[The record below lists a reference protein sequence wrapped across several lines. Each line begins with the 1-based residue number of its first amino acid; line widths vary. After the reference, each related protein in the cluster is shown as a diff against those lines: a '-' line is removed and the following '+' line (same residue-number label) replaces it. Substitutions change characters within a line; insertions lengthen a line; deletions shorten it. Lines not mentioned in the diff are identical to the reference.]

1 MTDTWTMVAET
12 RTDLASYLAT
22 LTPEQWNARTL
33 CDKWKVRDVVGHL
46 VEGANKIP
54 MSKMV
59 GGMLKS
65 GFNLNKM
72 LAATAL
78 EEGKHTPEEL
88 LKAMREAVSMR
99 NTPPMTKPEDVLADS
114 VIHTQDIRRAL
125 DAPVTVPEDRLRA
138 ALDRTKN
145 VGSILGNKKRV
156 ADLKLVA
163 TDMDWTYGDGP
174 EVRGTG
180 EALLMAMCG
189 RKSACD
195 DLTGDG
201 VATLKQR

>member
-22 LTPEQWNARTL
+22 LTPDQWNAPTL

-46 VEGANKIP
+46 VGGANKIP
-54 MSKMV
+54 MGKIV

-65 GFNLNKM
+65 GFNLNKL

-78 EEGKHTPEEL
+78 EEGKRSPEAL

-99 NTPPMTKPEDVLADS
+99 NTPPMTKPEGILADT

-125 DAPVTVPEDRLRA
+125 DAPRTVPEERVRA
-138 ALDRTKN
+138 ALDVATN
-145 VGSILGNKKRV
+145 AGSILGNKKRV
-156 ADLKLVA
+156 AGLKLVA
-163 TDMDWTYGDGP
+163 TDMEWTYGNGP
-174 EVRGTG
+174 EVHGTG

-189 RKSACD
+189 RKAACD

-201 VATLKQR
+201 VAALQQR

>member
-12 RTDLASYLAT
+12 RADLASYLAT
-22 LTPEQWNARTL
+22 LTPEQWNAPTL

-54 MSKMV
+54 MGKLV

-78 EEGKHTPEEL
+78 EEGKHSPEEL
-88 LKAMREAVSMR
+88 LKAMRDTVSMR
-99 NTPPMTKPEDVLADS
+99 NTPPMTKPEDLLADT

-125 DAPVTVPEDRLRA
+125 DTPGTIPEARVRA
-138 ALDRTKN
+138 ALDSAKN
-145 VGSILGNKKRV
+145 AAIVGSKKRV
-156 ADLKLVA
+156 AGLKLVA
-163 TDMDWTYGDGP
+163 TDMEWTYGNGP

-180 EALLMAMCG
+180 EALLLAMCG
-189 RKSACD
+189 RTSAYD
-195 DLTGDG
+195 ELTGDG
-201 VATLKQR
+201 VATLRQR